1 SIPYFVLLRFVSS
14 FCGSLFVNLRFH
26 GILGQMPVNGYGSPT
41 MPCQVTGRCQ
51 VKERTATRTMPAIFH
66 HYHRVLD
73 SEIDELDHANNAVYV
88 HWMQAAAIAH
98 STAQG
103 WPSERYWNASFAW
116 VARSHKI
123 EYIQPAFAGDELVVH
138 TWVADMQRVSSLRR
152 YEILRVADNTV
163 VARAET
169 RWVFVDLQSRKPTRI
184 PPEVQADFVIVPD
197 GERRAD

>member
-1 SIPYFVLLRFVSS
+1 
-14 FCGSLFVNLRFH
+14 
-26 GILGQMPVNGYGSPT
+26 
-41 MPCQVTGRCQ
+41 
-51 VKERTATRTMPAIFH
+51 MPAIFH

-73 SEIDELDHANNAVYV
+73 SEIDELDHANNAAYV
-88 HWMQAAAIAH
+88 NWMQAAAIAH

-116 VARSHKI
+116 VARSHRI
-123 EYIQPAFAGDELVVH
+123 DYLHPAFAGDELVVR

-152 YEILRVADNTV
+152 YEIVRESDHTV

-169 RWVFVDLQSRKPTRI
+169 RWAFVDLKCRKPARI

-197 GERRAD
+197 GDQRADSNSLRLRTSPLCDPLGHRAGEQGTDCIPCYWGFQIFNKSSDIW